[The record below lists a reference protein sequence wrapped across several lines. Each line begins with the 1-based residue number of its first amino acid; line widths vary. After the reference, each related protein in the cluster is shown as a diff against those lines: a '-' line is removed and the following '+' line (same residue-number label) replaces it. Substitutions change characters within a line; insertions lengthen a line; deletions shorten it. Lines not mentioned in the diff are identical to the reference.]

1 MAHGGRSKKPTAYP
15 TATPNAV
22 QTSGD
27 DSGYGGDGGN
37 NGGVDDESAAQKI
50 FDETFASTDEGQ

>member
-15 TATPNAV
+15 TATPSAV

-27 DSGYGGDGGN
+27 DSGDGGGGGN
-37 NGGVDDESAAQKI
+37 SGGVGDESAARKI